1 MPDKHSVPCHQGS
14 CMSDSRMCLKH
25 PEAVPEFTVVSGTHC
40 YPIPVYTVAKHINMR
55 IGIAVFQ
62 TDKSPIWFDR
72 ESHSGRK
79 LDKIRHGT
87 MHPGGVGPKQI
98 DVVHVNHDMGK
109 NVPPLASPFRKIA
122 ALASVVNVSNVQ
134 GTQLN

>member
-1 MPDKHSVPCHQGS
+1 M
-14 CMSDSRMCLKH
+14 
-25 PEAVPEFTVVSGTHC
+25 PEFTVVSGAHC
-40 YPIPVYTVAKHINMR
+40 YPVPVYPVAKHINMR

-62 TDKSPIWFDR
+62 ADKSPIGFDR
-72 ESHSGRK
+72 KSHASRK
-79 LDKIRHGT
+79 LDKIRHGAV
-87 MHPGGVGPKQI
+87 HSGGVGTKQI

-109 NVPPLASPFRKIA
+109 NVTPLASPFRKIA